1 MMGSRGRSRGGML
14 PIVAA
19 SLVITSG
26 HFYIA
31 DVTSWGH
38 LPLGR
43 VSTSSASLAPGLIL
57 LSAEALFA
65 DGEARREAAK
75 DVALTTPV
83 AGGDPPQAGGP
94 PGQVPGGAGGLRA
107 MSFAKPNRGLLQDR
121 QMELIRDDLGRPFV
135 LPAKAPERIVSLA
148 PNVTEILFALGLGDR
163 IVGATRFCD
172 HPDGARAVPRVGGL
186 VDPNVEIVRSLDP
199 DLVIGFRGNPLR
211 VLERIGKLGL
221 SVFVLDIGE
230 SLEALPPLIER
241 IGAVTRTEERA
252 ARLASSLRERIG
264 AVGAAMAGIGARPR
278 VFVLL
283 YGQGLWTCG
292 GESYLDDLIS
302 RAGAENVAAHLP
314 KKWALYK
321 REQIVKDDPR
331 VIFVLSKSE
340 ADFAAGRDWLAR
352 GGRFGS
358 VEAVRTGRVHRLDED
373 AASRFGPRLVDV
385 LERMARLLH
394 PERFGE
400 GP

>member
-1 MMGSRGRSRGGML
+1 MGFLR
-14 PIVAA
+14 
-19 SLVITSG
+19 
-26 HFYIA
+26 
-31 DVTSWGH
+31 
-38 LPLGR
+38 
-43 VSTSSASLAPGLIL
+43 
-57 LSAEALFA
+57 
-65 DGEARREAAK
+65 DG
-75 DVALTTPV
+75 
-83 AGGDPPQAGGP
+83 
-94 PGQVPGGAGGLRA
+94 
-107 MSFAKPNRGLLQDR
+107 
-121 QMELIRDDLGRPFV
+121 LGRPFV
-135 LPAKAPERIVSLA
+135 LPETAPERIVSLA

-163 IVGATRFCD
+163 VVGATRFCD
-172 HPDGARAVPRVGGL
+172 HPAGARAIPRVGGL

-211 VLERIGKLGL
+211 VLDRIGKLGL

-230 SLEALPPLIER
+230 GLEALPPLIER
-241 IGAVTRTEERA
+241 IGAVTRVEERA
-252 ARLASSLRERIG
+252 VRLAASLRERVE
-264 AVGAAMAGIGARPR
+264 AVGAAMAGISDRPR

-292 GESYLDDLIS
+292 GESYLDDLIL
-302 RAGAENVAAHLP
+302 RAGAENVASHLP

-352 GGRFGS
+352 GGRLGS
-358 VEAVRTGRVHRLDED
+358 VGAVRAGRVHRLDED

-400 GP
+400 AP